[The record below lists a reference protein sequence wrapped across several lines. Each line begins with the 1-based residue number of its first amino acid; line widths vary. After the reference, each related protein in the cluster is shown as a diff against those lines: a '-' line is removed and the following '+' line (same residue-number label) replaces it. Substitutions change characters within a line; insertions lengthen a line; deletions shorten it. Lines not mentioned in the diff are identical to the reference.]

1 MRGNF
6 SAEKGRC
13 DEVGKL
19 NQRPT
24 VAQRTRCDRIIALR
38 LMAVGLF
45 AVGALGHGV
54 GWAIGCAVWGLPL

>member
-1 MRGNF
+1 MRGSF

-13 DEVGKL
+13 NSYQL

>member
-1 MRGNF
+1 MRGSF

-38 LMAVGLF
+38 LMAVAIF
-45 AVGALGHGV
+45 AMGALGHCV